1 MLIQTVTIIA
11 GGVSI
16 ALSNVG
22 MVLLLCLVLF
32 FKSVVL
38 QATVKLMLLIK
49 IFTEINRESYVQA
62 LEMWVEYV
70 FY

>member
-1 MLIQTVTIIA
+1 MTIIA

-38 QATVKLMLLIK
+38 QATVKLMLIIK
-49 IFTEINRESYVQA
+49 IFTEINRESY
-62 LEMWVEYV
+62 EMWFECV